1 MAIVSPLP
9 IYTPE
14 LTTPFS
20 TSKVDLTK
28 PTEPNKGM
36 TMDTL
41 ELIKD
46 YNTLASG
53 LIAEADEYWARQAI
67 RELALDPVNLAEYPA
82 VTDLRFV
89 GTM

>member
-1 MAIVSPLP
+1 
-9 IYTPE
+9 
-14 LTTPFS
+14 
-20 TSKVDLTK
+20 
-28 PTEPNKGM
+28 
-36 TMDTL
+36 MDTL